1 MAQVRE
7 QTAQR
12 TGRAAIRES
21 LQNDTVISDLD
32 IKHDRQETEVKQGK
46 QRVTNGSQK
55 LADAHEKGSAMEQ
68 ELRALCSDVIQRI
81 EAIGLQI
88 AQSGEFR
95 GVKEKTL
102 AFLGKFSDKAMNRA
116 QALRLSRLDTAT
128 V

>member
-32 IKHDRQETEVKQGK
+32 IKQERQQSTEVKQGK
-46 QRVTNGSQK
+46 QRVTSGSQK
-55 LADAHEKGSAMEQ
+55 LADAHEKGAAMEQ

-81 EAIGLQI
+81 EAIGLQRP
-88 AQSGEFR
+88 SGCYSE
-95 GVKEKTL
+95 G
-102 AFLGKFSDKAMNRA
+102 
-116 QALRLSRLDTAT
+116 AL
-128 V
+128 